1 MSASRSAQMHAALV
15 KAIRICRTGWIR
27 VTLPTDHYCCHNV
40 CTLSWTGL
48 RGFYSPLTRSKV
60 PSCRQAPRSHNKRL
74 DLAIDTVRQDI
85 MQQHRQVLPR
95 QHHTLQSRQS
105 SNGVL
110 WNDILVQPS
119 SLTQCGNITL
129 SWSGGVAPYTLV
141 GNWWESSSG
150 YSDSIARQWVI
161 AQGLPDT
168 TYLFTGKFSNLLVV
182 EAPSDY
188 SRSSCVSR
196 MQPMYR

>member
-1 MSASRSAQMHAALV
+1 
-15 KAIRICRTGWIR
+15 
-27 VTLPTDHYCCHNV
+27 
-40 CTLSWTGL
+40 
-48 RGFYSPLTRSKV
+48 
-60 PSCRQAPRSHNKRL
+60 
-74 DLAIDTVRQDI
+74 

-95 QHHTLQSRQS
+95 QHQRLRPRQS
-105 SNGVL
+105 SNGIL
-110 WNDILVQPS
+110 WDDILVQPS

-168 TYLFTGKFSNLLVV
+168 THLFTGMFSDLLVV

-196 MQPMYR
+196 MQPMYRLMHRFPSSLSTARPATRLHADSKSTIAHLLMMVTASTSILKL